1 MKIIAAHLLEPRQ
14 FIVLERGQRQVQM
27 SLAAALDMPAPS
39 QRPWTIALVGSGG
52 KSTALQTLADEGIAE
67 GRRVLLSTTTRMWLP
82 ADERSRVQTV
92 YDAVSVWSAGRPAWA
107 GQPAEPGKMAGVS
120 PEILRN
126 IASQADLVLVEA
138 DGSRGLPCKVPA
150 LHEPVIPSWS
160 DQIVVVAGLSAVGQP
175 IAAVAH
181 RPELVCKMLNT
192 ERQHVLT
199 TKDLAILIAL
209 GYLKPLQQA
218 GYREIAVL
226 LNQADHPEQLSAAAD
241 LASQI
246 QTIIDESNPSGGRT

>member
-14 FIVLERGQRQVQM
+14 FIVLERGQCHVQA
-27 SLAAALDMPAPS
+27 SLAAALDLPAPS

-52 KSTALQTLADEGIAE
+52 KSSALQTLADEAAAAGQ
-67 GRRVLLSTTTRMWLP
+67 RVLISTTTRMWLP
-82 ADERSRVQTV
+82 PLEIPLVETIS
-92 YDAVSVWSAGRPAWA
+92 DAEVVWSAGRPAWA
-107 GQPAEPGKMAGVS
+107 GQPAEPGKMAGLS
-120 PEILRN
+120 PEILQN
-126 IASQADLVLVEA
+126 MASQADLVLVEA

-150 LHEPVIPSWS
+150 LYEPVIPSWS

-218 GYREIAVL
+218 GFREIAVL
-226 LNQADHPEQLSAAAD
+226 LNQADQPEQLSVAAD

-246 QTIIDESNPSGGRT
+246 QMIIDEANPSGGQI